1 MLVLSWKEHVDI
13 LSCFYGDK
21 IGNLFMSVLLS
32 DDPDKRMQVFDD
44 TVILFNAKAE
54 DSGVYQ
60 CEASNRHGN
69 ILANVNIVIM
79 SKFCVVVL
87 YLKSSS

>member
-1 MLVLSWKEHVDI
+1 
-13 LSCFYGDK
+13 
-21 IGNLFMSVLLS
+21 MSTLLS
-32 DDPDKRMQVFDD
+32 GDPDKRMQVFDD

-60 CEASNRHGN
+60 CEASNRHGY
-69 ILANVNIVIM
+69 ILANVNIMIM

-87 YLKSSS
+87 SLKSSS